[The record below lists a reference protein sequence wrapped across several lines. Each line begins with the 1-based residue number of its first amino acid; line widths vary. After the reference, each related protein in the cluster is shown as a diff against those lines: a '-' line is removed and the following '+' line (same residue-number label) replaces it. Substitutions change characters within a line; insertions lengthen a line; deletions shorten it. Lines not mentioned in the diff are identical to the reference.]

1 VYDNNEPKRP
11 NRVVEFAKTGV
22 KQAGKKL
29 AIKAGKTAVA
39 GLGKAAGAL
48 IAMVGA
54 PVIIISIIVILV
66 ILFFGAY
73 YWSAP
78 ETVMLDNIKNE
89 QSDYDR
95 EIYQY
100 AIDEI
105 GRTNVIETFLVPG
118 EGAYYPD
125 DKGYPRIGEMVDNN
139 GLDVKLANEWGDAYA
154 PALWKSFL
162 TLDDNK
168 LEDEKWTKDEITA
181 NAEEIRPWFYYKE
194 SSVTVCSVDE
204 EGKTHCSTYSV
215 YLLVEA
221 FTIRGHNLYTY
232 EWVTETYDDGGS
244 LSYERLKDTKNLDD
258 GKEYLNTS
266 LQERITDGKQLG
278 LEDDEYDNELTLEMI
293 WQSMQGYSAEAE
305 WLAWLMDNGIDLLT
319 TVSRTQ
325 IPAEY
330 RAFLTEASELT
341 GIPVHVLA
349 AIIIKES
356 SWNPLAVNDST
367 GCFGLTQL
375 NPEYWEEWCRRY
387 GFDPVEDKWNPRAQ
401 ILIGAQVFKDYMG
414 KNQPDWDAKDWHR
427 NPMFQSALAK
437 YGGYGDDVQSAQ
449 PYIKEIVQIAEAYKS
464 RTSGSPVVGYGR
476 SAISSYYGR
485 RINPTTGESGEFHS
499 GIDFA
504 VPKGTE
510 IVSVSA
516 GVVTQAQRLTTSYGY
531 HVFISD
537 GVYTYIYAHMSDFV
551 VKVGDTIMPGDTIGY
566 VGSTGRSTGPHL
578 HFETRVK
585 NSAIDPLSVLDI

>member
-1 VYDNNEPKRP
+1 
-11 NRVVEFAKTGV
+11 
-22 KQAGKKL
+22 
-29 AIKAGKTAVA
+29 
-39 GLGKAAGAL
+39 
-48 IAMVGA
+48 
-54 PVIIISIIVILV
+54 VIIGVLVLLV

-73 YWSAP
+73 YLSAP
-78 ETVMLDNIKNE
+78 ENTMLGGIYE
-89 QSDYDR
+89 VQTEYDR
-95 EIYQY
+95 MIHSF
-100 AIDEI
+100 AVDETE
-105 GRTNVIETFLVPG
+105 RTNKTETYLVLG
-118 EGAYYPD
+118 EGSYYPSTSHT
-125 DKGYPRIGEMVDNN
+125 RIGDMVDNN
-139 GLDVKLANEWGDAYA
+139 GMDARLANEWGDAYA
-154 PALWKSFL
+154 PALWKAFQHEENFL
-162 TLDDNK
+162 ENENWIK
-168 LEDEKWTKDEITA
+168 REIAA
-181 NAEEIRPWFYYKE
+181 NAETLRPWFYYKG
-194 SSVTVCSVDE
+194 SDVTVCTVDE
-204 EGKTHCSTYSV
+204 DGETECDTYTV

-221 FTIRGHNLYTY
+221 YTIRGHNLYSY
-232 EWVTETYDDGGS
+232 KWVTDTYDDGSSIRYEQLSDTQS
-244 LSYERLKDTKNLDD
+244 LND
-258 GKEYLNTS
+258 GKDYLNN
-266 LQERITDGKQLG
+266 G
-278 LEDDEYDNELTLEMI
+278 LIECVTGGEEIDDFGEKIALEMI
-293 WQSMQGYSAEAE
+293 WQSMLGYTAER
-305 WLAWLMDNGIDLLT
+305 AWLDWLLESGT
-319 TVSRTQ
+319 GLISTVSRSQ

-330 RAFLTEASELT
+330 RAFIAEASEIT
-341 GIPVHVLA
+341 GVPEYILS

-367 GCFGLTQL
+367 GCFGLTQI

-401 ILIGAQVFKDYMG
+401 ILIGAQVFRDYMG
-414 KNQPDWDAKDWHR
+414 KNQPDWDAKDWWK

-578 HFETRVK
+578 HFEVRVK